1 MGKPSCV
8 LLKSLLRD
16 LEDEKNADFIVMYGK
31 RNVHPGAAGAS
42 QMGNFIF
49 WPHFTTDHKDD
60 ISSYHTYTD

>member
-49 WPHFTTDHKDD
+49 WPHFTTDH
-60 ISSYHTYTD
+60 